1 MEQKPISDIVYNQYL
16 AEEKLMGTRCRSCG
30 ALSVPPRPICTDC
43 GESDMQ
49 WADMSGAG
57 KLAGFTLISIG
68 PSFMREEGYDRKNPY
83 YVGVVE
89 LDEGARVD
97 ARIEGFDPAAPDDIK
112 IGTPVKALFL
122 HRGTE
127 TDPRTFLAFEP
138 A

>member
-1 MEQKPISDIVYNQYL
+1 MEQRPISDIVYDQYL
-16 AEEKLMGTRCRSCG
+16 AEEKLMGTRCEKCDT
-30 ALSVPPRPICTDC
+30 LYVPPRPICPEC
-43 GESDMQ
+43 GGGHMR
-49 WADMSGAG
+49 WVDMSGAG

-83 YVGVVE
+83 FVGVVE

-97 ARIEGFDPAAPDDIK
+97 ARIEGFDPGAPDAIK
-112 IGTPVKALFL
+112 IGTPVKAKFL

-127 TDPRTFLAFEP
+127 MEPRTFLAFEP